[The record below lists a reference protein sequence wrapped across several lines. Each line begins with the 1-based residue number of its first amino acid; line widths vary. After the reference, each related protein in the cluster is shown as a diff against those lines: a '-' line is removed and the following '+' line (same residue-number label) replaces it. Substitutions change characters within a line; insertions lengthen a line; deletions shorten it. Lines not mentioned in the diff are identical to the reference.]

1 MKEGKGA
8 DIKAGSGRGDQNRA
22 GSSNPAPK
30 AAPNHELC
38 PKRNHQLLPKGEQ
51 SVSRTAPP
59 SHTGLFAGNVVIS
72 PFISQKIALTPS
84 LGAEN
89 PRLPLPAPGFI
100 FIQQL
105 KVIPQ
110 EKPERGHGKVRPK
123 ERISTF
129 YGVIC
134 SLNISQI

>member
-84 LGAEN
+84 LGAE
-89 PRLPLPAPGFI
+89 
-100 FIQQL
+100 
-105 KVIPQ
+105 K
-110 EKPERGHGKVRPK
+110 
-123 ERISTF
+123 
-129 YGVIC
+129 
-134 SLNISQI
+134 SQIAAANSRIHLHPTTKSDSSGETRTRAWKSEAQGKDFHILWCYL